1 MPEEAR
7 PEKIAEFAT
16 VESVF
21 VRGRNCLLLRTDMSP
36 LFVDYYLHLMQHG
49 MRNAPCEDGIFKE
62 LLAFFTLHLVS
73 RPWQEYHAWTV
84 NAKVPSL
91 ANYFVS
97 GSSVDEEVVG
107 RAFTENVREPE
118 KNMLFAQ
125 NLARGKEPQTSVITL
140 PGEKVGEW
148 VEAYYRQS
156 EQRLA
161 RTFDLGNDRF
171 ALITAQPG
179 ADHDWLEALTTKEV
193 ADLDTIE
200 QTKLLETRKFF
211 FRCGCTADKILPV
224 IRAMKHDFA
233 DQLSEQGFIEA
244 SCPRCGATYRLT
256 AEMVKSND

>member
-1 MPEEAR
+1 MA
-7 PEKIAEFAT
+7 EKKTTYIKGAAILAAT
-16 VESVF
+16 VAITKVIGAIYKIPLFNLLGDEGTTHFQVTYTIY
-21 VRGRNCLLLRTDMSP
+21 NLLLTISTAGIPVALSRLISAARATERPRQVKRYFSVGMMA
-36 LFVDYYLHLMQHG
+36 FCAIGFIGMVLM
-49 MRNAPCEDGIFKE
+49 
-62 LLAFFTLHLVS
+62 L
-73 RPWQEYHAWTV
+73 
-84 NAKVPSL
+84 
-91 ANYFVS
+91 
-97 GSSVDEEVVG
+97 
-107 RAFTENVREPE
+107 
-118 KNMLFAQ
+118 LFAQ

-179 ADHDWLEALTTKEV
+179 ADHDWLEALTTEDV
-193 ADLDTIE
+193 AALSATE

-211 FRCGCTADKILPV
+211 FRCGCTAEKILPV

-256 AEMVKSND
+256 AEMVKGNA